1 MPRYGTLDVAPIA
14 PDLPKLTEIAGPT
27 WELPDAEFLQINWE
41 VDDEGALALTP
52 PSLHPSI
59 PPFASFFASHFPE
72 SPVGAF
78 SLVQVRLVVRA
89 GIRPRG
95 LCLGAVCDSPAAVTA
110 LRDHWG
116 YPVQLGDVDVA
127 HRHDQVRFTA
137 SLDGRTVVD
146 VGVHTADVIN
156 GTDLMTFDNLH
167 LVDLP
172 GESTPKLV
180 QVDPEY
186 TIHQAD
192 RGRPTV
198 SLPDPQA
205 LGMVG
210 SLRLVSPIIGFTFR
224 ADSDLVPVRFT
235 IDSVKPAITSTNRV
249 K

>member
-1 MPRYGTLDVAPIA
+1 MPRFGTLDLAPIA
-14 PDLPKLTEIAGPT
+14 PDLPDLAALKGPE
-27 WELPDAEFLQINWE
+27 WELADAEFLQINWE
-41 VDDEGALALTP
+41 VDDEAALTLTP

-59 PPFASFFASHFPE
+59 PPFASFFACRFPE

-78 SLVQVRLVVRA
+78 SIVQVRLVVRA

-95 LCLGAVCDSPAAVTA
+95 LCLGAVCDSAAAVQA

-116 YPVQLGDVDVA
+116 YPVQLGDVDVS

-137 SLDGRTVVD
+137 ALDGRTVVELA
-146 VGVHTADVIN
+146 VHTADVIN
-156 GTDLMTFDNLH
+156 GSDLMTFDNLH
-167 LVDLP
+167 LVRLP
-172 GESTPKLV
+172 GEDSPQLV

-205 LGMVG
+205 LGMRG
-210 SLRLVSPIIGFTFR
+210 ALRLVSPIIGFTFR

-235 IDSVKPAITSTNRV
+235 IDSVKPAISSTKRV
-249 K
+249 S